1 MPPYFRVPVDTML
14 PPVVTDSPGWTSPVL
29 YLIIGDLLGLLPCRP
44 QPLID
49 NRIKFSGM
57 G

>member
-1 MPPYFRVPVDTML
+1 ML
-14 PPVVTDSPGWTSPVL
+14 APVVPDFPGWTSPVL